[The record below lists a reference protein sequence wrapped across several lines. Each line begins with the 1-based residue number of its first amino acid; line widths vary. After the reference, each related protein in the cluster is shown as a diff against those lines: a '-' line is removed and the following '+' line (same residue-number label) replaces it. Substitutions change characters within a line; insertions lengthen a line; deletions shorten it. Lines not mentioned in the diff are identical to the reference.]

1 VLCET
6 DRTHPLQKNFDVSVS
21 FTGDML
27 KKITCSGS
35 QNVCGKS
42 AALLTTGEAEK
53 HFYVRTSHEAG
64 RRSQLPSCASCEDR
78 GPTRCP
84 PTAPRPAA
92 RLAAQRA
99 PKKQA
104 QNGAVLVERASETF
118 CSGGVE
124 TQKNVENVHADLEAD
139 ANHVTG
145 GSDGPK
151 TTEKPSGDRYL
162 FTPHCKTTSRYA
174 DHYIRLSYLLITSAC
189 WAGSDIGLKNY

>member
-1 VLCET
+1 MKLRRVPAGPSVHLLSHLPIRKKYCAKLIG
-6 DRTHPLQKNFDVSVS
+6 HKQPLQKNFDVSVS

-42 AALLTTGEAEK
+42 AALLTTGEAAK

-99 PKKQA
+99 PKNRHRRA
-104 QNGAVLVERASETF
+104 RCWSRGRRRLFVAVE
-118 CSGGVE
+118 
-124 TQKNVENVHADLEAD
+124 
-139 ANHVTG
+139 
-145 GSDGPK
+145 
-151 TTEKPSGDRYL
+151 
-162 FTPHCKTTSRYA
+162 
-174 DHYIRLSYLLITSAC
+174 
-189 WAGSDIGLKNY
+189 